1 MQADESSIEFDMFE
15 DVRLNLT
22 RILLEEG
29 RDPVEV
35 EHVAFYV
42 VQGIRDV
49 PKLMSALARAGTN
62 EFDADARNLLD
73 IVLNNCSSLERAR
86 AILHNNSDDQ
96 PTH

>member
-22 RILLEEG
+22 RILLKEG

-35 EHVAFYV
+35 ERIAFYV

-49 PKLMSALARAGTN
+49 PKLMTALARGGTHD
-62 EFDADARNLLD
+62 FDTDARNLLD
-73 IVLNNCSSLERAR
+73 IVLNNSSSLERAR
-86 AILHNNSDDQ
+86 AIMHGHDDQ
-96 PTH
+96 PIH